1 MESLVIGLL
10 MLFAFAVPW
19 EYSLDLGEPFGN
31 VARILGVLLLLA
43 AIPVAMSR
51 GRIRRLGPVQ
61 WLALL
66 FYLYFACSYFWTVD
80 GETTFEKMRAYVQ
93 VMMVVWLSWEFANLP
108 RHLFGLLF
116 AFVSGCWVLVLLT
129 LLNFTSMSATSGQLS
144 SEISGQ
150 IRFVA
155 GGQDPNDVARFLD
168 LGFPMASLLFAVAKR
183 WPIRLLAVG
192 YLPAGLLAVL
202 LTASRGGFSG
212 ALLALAGSAALLLM
226 WRTGAAMWILAGLGG
241 ILGGLWLLVPS
252 ETLARLS
259 TIPEQL
265 QGGDWNDRFEI
276 WDAGWHAFIR
286 SPWWGY
292 GAGTYTTASGLATG
306 DTAHNTA
313 MALLVTGGVTG
324 AAIFSAILAGVARSV
339 FRTRGLLRVALGVT
353 LVVWLITS
361 MVGSVEE
368 NRATWLIFGIMA
380 LSGRLE
386 TEQRAGM
393 EELFSGQMDTE
404 WRARD
409 PAKTQPGE
417 NLRVS

>member
-1 MESLVIGLL
+1 
-10 MLFAFAVPW
+10 
-19 EYSLDLGEPFGN
+19 
-31 VARILGVLLLLA
+31 
-43 AIPVAMSR
+43 
-51 GRIRRLGPVQ
+51 
-61 WLALL
+61 
-66 FYLYFACSYFWTVD
+66 
-80 GETTFEKMRAYVQ
+80 
-93 VMMVVWLSWEFANLP
+93 
-108 RHLFGLLF
+108 
-116 AFVSGCWVLVLLT
+116 
-129 LLNFTSMSATSGQLS
+129 
-144 SEISGQ
+144 
-150 IRFVA
+150 
-155 GGQDPNDVARFLD
+155 
-168 LGFPMASLLFAVAKR
+168 
-183 WPIRLLAVG
+183 
-192 YLPAGLLAVL
+192 
-202 LTASRGGFSG
+202 
-212 ALLALAGSAALLLM
+212 
-226 WRTGAAMWILAGLGG
+226 MWILAGLGG

-252 ETLARLS
+252 ETLARLA

-276 WDAGWHAFIR
+276 WDAGWHAFTR